1 MGEDPFPLS
10 VSIIDEEH
18 REIERAAVELMNAI
32 VLGAAQDSLII
43 TGDELVRVTTL
54 HFEHEEA
61 MLKRI
66 QFADLTRHIAA
77 HKVILEKLRR
87 VKEKIESRETSAAFH
102 QLREYRALL
111 QQHLQSEDERY
122 REPLN
127 RLAAERGAEPLLP
140 RIRRMGLN
148 T

>member
-66 QFADLTRHIAA
+66 QFADLTREIAA
-77 HKVILEKLRR
+77 EGD
-87 VKEKIESRETSAAFH
+87 ETPAKSVG
-102 QLREYRALL
+102 
-111 QQHLQSEDERY
+111 D
-122 REPLN
+122 
-127 RLAAERGAEPLLP
+127 GA
-140 RIRRMGLN
+140 G
-148 T
+148 